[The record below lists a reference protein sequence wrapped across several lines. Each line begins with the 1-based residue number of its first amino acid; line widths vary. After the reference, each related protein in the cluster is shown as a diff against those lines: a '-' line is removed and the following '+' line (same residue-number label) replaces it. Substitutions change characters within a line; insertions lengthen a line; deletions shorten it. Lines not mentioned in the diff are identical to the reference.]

1 MSGKIFKDKRLVF
14 VISLALSFLLWL
26 TVSLVIRPTGEI
38 TVHGVGVN
46 VNVQSGIL
54 GELGLSAIE
63 GAENTVNVVI
73 SGSRSVIGGV
83 SAEDISISPS
93 LSGVSGAG
101 VYELQLKATNNS
113 SKDFEIIEIKPSSM
127 VVKFDKYVD
136 KTIRLEH
143 VITGDYNIPDQYIQE
158 KTYTDPYEI
167 VITGPEIDI
176 AKIDSAKVEI
186 ELYGDYTGT
195 AAVEGEIVLY
205 NEKDERID
213 YDRDEIKLS
222 TEMATVYIPVHKT
235 ARLPLS
241 FEYTNIPEY
250 FDPSNLKYTLSAAD
264 VLVEGEDHIIDRYS
278 DIFLGYV
285 DMRSI
290 TIEKPS
296 ASFRVELPEGIISQ
310 NYINIVNIDFD
321 LTDYIESSFNAT
333 QINIINVPK
342 EYEITANATKVP
354 VTILGPA
361 EVINN
366 LSAKD
371 IVVQVD
377 MSTREVT
384 QTGQYRV
391 QADVFLPG
399 GQNAWAVGTYTITIT
414 VKEQ

>member
-14 VISLALSFLLWL
+14 IISLALSFLLWL

-38 TVHGVGVN
+38 VVQGVGVN

-63 GAENTVNVVI
+63 GAESTVNVVI

-83 SAEDISISPS
+83 SAEDISVSPS

-101 VYELQLKATNNS
+101 SYELQLRATNTS
-113 SKDFEIIEIKPSSM
+113 SKDFEIVEIRPSS
-127 VVKFDKYVD
+127 VNVKFDKYVD
-136 KTIRLEH
+136 KKLKLEH

-158 KTYTDPYEI
+158 ETYTNISEV

-176 AKIDSAKVEI
+176 EKIEFAKVEV
-186 ELYGDYTGT
+186 ELYGDYSGT

-205 NEKDERID
+205 DEKGEKID

-222 TEMATVYIPVHKT
+222 AETATVYIPVHKT

-250 FDPSNLKYTLSAAD
+250 FDPANLRYTLSSSE
-264 VLVEGEDHIIDRYS
+264 VLVEGEDHIIDKYS

-285 DMRSI
+285 DMRAI
-290 TIEKPS
+290 TLENPS
-296 ASFRVELPEGIISQ
+296 ARFRVSLPEGLITQ

-321 LTDYIESSFNAT
+321 LTDYVESNFNAT

-342 EYEITANATKVP
+342 EYKVTSNISKIP

-361 EVINN
+361 DVVNS

-377 MSTREVT
+377 MSTREIT

-391 QADVFLPG
+391 QAEVFLPG
-399 GQNAWAVGTYTITIT
+399 GQNAWAVGTYNITIT